1 MYLSAKCILG
11 KKPITLGFA
20 IAASDNEGSHV
31 IVATNGRLILP
42 RPFLTLAS
50 SAEKI
55 WIWILCHIYFRKES
69 KQFREEEDIHFSE
82 KNILL
87 GWMER
92 DIFSNIEKILHR
104 DN

>member
-1 MYLSAKCILG
+1 MSVKCILG
-11 KKPITLGFA
+11 KKPTTLGFA

-31 IVATNGRLILP
+31 FVATNGRLYLP

-55 WIWILCHIYFRKES
+55 WIDIFIYFCHIYFRKES
-69 KQFREEEDIHFSE
+69 KQFRGEEDIHFSQ

-87 GWMER
+87 GSRER
-92 DIFSNIEKILHR
+92 GIFSNIAEILASG
-104 DN
+104 

>member
-1 MYLSAKCILG
+1 MSAKCILG
-11 KKPITLGFA
+11 KKPTTLGFA

-31 IVATNGRLILP
+31 FVATNGRLNLP

-55 WIWILCHIYFRKES
+55 WILCHIYFRKES
-69 KQFREEEDIHFSE
+69 KQFRGEEDIHFSE